1 MQKSEI
7 LNNLI
12 FRKSQ
17 QNRKGLFETQIIY
30 QEHQELHDILRVAEF
45 NELFRQSP
53 DWEVVGKEKRVR
65 YNGKHLRSS
74 LEVRPLINIPVVDN
88 VKPKEK
94 KPPKEKAKTPEQD
107 TVRQAVVLPET
118 IRRYMEEVLSDYPLY
133 EWFCMSNG
141 MEPMSPEDFAEII
154 EKSY

>member
-1 MQKSEI
+1 MQKNEI
-7 LNNLI
+7 LQNLI

-17 QNRKGLFETQIIY
+17 LNRKGFFETQIIY
-30 QEHQELHDILRVAEF
+30 QEHQELHDIMRVSEL

-53 DWEVVGKEKRVR
+53 DWEVIGKEKRVR

-74 LEVRPLINIPVVDN
+74 LEVQPLINIPVVDN

-94 KPPKEKAKTPEQD
+94 KPPKPKEVNPEP
-107 TVRQAVVLPET
+107 VRPAVVLPDS
-118 IRRYMEEVLSDYPLY
+118 IRRYMEEVLSDYALY

-141 MEPMSPEDFAEII
+141 IEPMSPEDFEEII